1 MQFNVHAL
9 DTQQQVIALSLE
21 AASEADAR
29 GAAESR
35 GLAVFS
41 IEGKRALPRL
51 RRRTAAFK
59 TSLFSMEL
67 LSLLEAGLNLVE
79 ALQTLAEKEVA
90 GERQQVLGSLVA
102 SIHRGE
108 PFSRAV
114 AALPEHFSP
123 LYVATVKASER
134 TGNVTEAL
142 SRYIAYQA

>member
-1 MQFNVHAL
+1 MQFNGHAL

-29 GAAESR
+29 GMAEGR

-41 IEGKRALPRL
+41 IEGKRALPAFRSVV

-79 ALQTLAEKEVA
+79 ALPTLAEKEIA
-90 GERQQVLGSLVA
+90 GDGQQVFGNLVA
-102 SIHRGE
+102 SIQR
-108 PFSRAV
+108 
-114 AALPEHFSP
+114 
-123 LYVATVKASER
+123 
-134 TGNVTEAL
+134 VTPV
-142 SRYIAYQA
+142 